1 MTHRPSSQPARG
13 RGDGG
18 GALVELAIALP
29 FLVMLVFG
37 IYAVGQGYHAKTELT
52 GAVREGARAA
62 ALAKSDVDITAAVR
76 RASPGLTPAPTVTVV
91 KNCRTAGTATDAEV
105 LVEYDVPYSI
115 PFVSRGTW
123 HIDEKA
129 VMRCGL

>member
-1 MTHRPSSQPARG
+1 MTHRPGSLPARCC
-13 RGDGG
+13 GDGG
-18 GALVELAIALP
+18 GALVELAVALP

-62 ALAKSDVDITAAVR
+62 ALKKTEAEIRQAVLN
-76 RASPGLTPAPTVTVV
+76 ASPGLNPNPITIGT
-91 KNCRTAGTATDAEV
+91 CQGTATDASV
-105 LVEYDVPYSI
+105 TATHNVRYSI
-115 PFVSRGTW
+115 PFVSTGTW
-123 HIDEKA
+123 TITEKA